1 MNTTKKKK
9 RFQGMWCQERDV
21 FVSVFK
27 IGKFSNG
34 HGSLIGYQCI
44 IFMESVQKG
53 VSVADLSPLSL
64 EGATCKLDRWLG
76 NLSGKH
82 FPTQGKCIFPLTF
95 NFPPNG
101 KSGSLPLNYFYMEYS
116 LS

>member
-1 MNTTKKKK
+1 
-9 RFQGMWCQERDV
+9 MWCQERDV

-53 VSVADLSPLSL
+53 VSIADLSPLSL
-64 EGATCKLDRWLG
+64 EGAT
-76 NLSGKH
+76 
-82 FPTQGKCIFPLTF
+82 
-95 NFPPNG
+95 
-101 KSGSLPLNYFYMEYS
+101 
-116 LS
+116 

>member
-1 MNTTKKKK
+1 
-9 RFQGMWCQERDV
+9 MWCQERDV

-53 VSVADLSPLSL
+53 VSIADLSPLSL
-64 EGATCKLDRWLG
+64 EGATWNMKVLLAIWKH
-76 NLSGKH
+76 LSKN
-82 FPTQGKCIFPLTF
+82 I
-95 NFPPNG
+95 
-101 KSGSLPLNYFYMEYS
+101 SGDSAFHGI
-116 LS
+116 